1 MKDFF
6 TFVWETLK
14 IVVLALAIVLPIRY
28 FIFQP
33 FIVKGQ
39 SMEPNFQNGNYLIID
54 EISYRFKEPARG
66 EVVVFKYPYNPSQRY
81 IKRVIGLPGETVE
94 IKNTQVSIFDKGG
107 QEMILEENTYLPET
121 DLTFGNLKLIL
132 GEGEFFVMGDNR
144 PSSSDSR
151 YWGVLPG
158 ENIIGKVI
166 FRLLPLDEISQISL
180 PAYSK

>member
-6 TFVWETLK
+6 NFVWETLK
-14 IVVLALAIVLPIRY
+14 IVILALLIVLPIRY

-66 EVVVFKYPYNPSQRY
+66 EVVVFRYPYNPSQRY
-81 IKRVIGLPGETVE
+81 IKRIIGLPGEVVE
-94 IKNTQVSIFDKGG
+94 IKDTQVHIFNKDG
-107 QEMILEENTYLPET
+107 QETILEEKTYLPGT
-121 DLTFGNLKLIL
+121 DLTFGNLKLML

-151 YWGVLPG
+151 AWGVLPR
-158 ENIIGKVI
+158 ENIIGKVA

-180 PAYSK
+180 PIY

>member
-1 MKDFF
+1 
-6 TFVWETLK
+6 
-14 IVVLALAIVLPIRY
+14 
-28 FIFQP
+28 
-33 FIVKGQ
+33 
-39 SMEPNFQNGNYLIID
+39 
-54 EISYRFKEPARG
+54 
-66 EVVVFKYPYNPSQRY
+66 
-81 IKRVIGLPGETVE
+81 
-94 IKNTQVSIFDKGG
+94 
-107 QEMILEENTYLPET
+107 MILEENTYLPET